1 MKGRKVSGFGTGLV
15 YSMFAE
21 AMNPVGATYEKLK
34 ISAAYSSKSTALF
47 NSAKALSRE
56 GDVES
61 S

>member
-1 MKGRKVSGFGTGLV
+1 MKGWKAGGFGTGLV

-21 AMNPVGATYEKLK
+21 VKNPVEATSVKLK
-34 ISAAYSSKSTALF
+34 ISAAYSSKPTALF
-47 NSAKALSRE
+47 NSEKALSR